1 MKAKIITTG
10 IEIEVEYLG
19 KLGVDKIYKDLK
31 TGEEFVED
39 DLDFTCEKKLFALTF
54 CYEGVDDNMPY
65 AQTIAISE
73 DKEKL
78 IEEMKKCVKEDLLTD
93 EEDEW
98 NDDRNFK
105 IYKEEHLK
113 TILQHKARINLFT
126 HYVIRTVK
134 MI

>member
-1 MKAKIITTG
+1 MKAKIVTTG

-19 KLGVDKIYKDLK
+19 KLGVDKLYKDLK
-31 TGEEFVED
+31 TGQEYTES
-39 DLDFTCEKKLFALTF
+39 DLDFTCKKEIFALTF
-54 CYEGVDDNMPY
+54 CYEGVDDNAPF

-78 IEEMKKCVKEDLLTD
+78 IKKMKKCVKEDLSKD

-113 TILQHKARINLFT
+113 ITLQHKARINLFT
-126 HYVIRTVK
+126 HYVIRTVE

>member
-1 MKAKIITTG
+1 MKKMH
-10 IEIEVEYLG
+10 
-19 KLGVDKIYKDLK
+19 
-31 TGEEFVED
+31 
-39 DLDFTCEKKLFALTF
+39 ALTF

-78 IEEMKKCVKEDLLTD
+78 IEEMNKCVKEDLLTD

-105 IYKEEHLK
+105 IYKEERLK
-113 TILQHKARINLFT
+113 IVLQHKARINLFT